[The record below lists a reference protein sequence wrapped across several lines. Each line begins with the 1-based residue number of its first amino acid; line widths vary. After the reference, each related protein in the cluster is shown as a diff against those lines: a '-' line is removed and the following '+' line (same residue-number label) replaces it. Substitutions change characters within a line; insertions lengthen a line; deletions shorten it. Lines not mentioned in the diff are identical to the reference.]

1 MRGKLTDQDLTDYAL
16 NELPPDERFYVESM
30 LAVSEECR
38 EDVYRMLDLSE
49 MLKEGLE
56 LEEDP
61 AFTLDETQRNRV
73 LDIPS
78 WTWSG
83 VIRRVAAVA
92 ILAAGV
98 SYGATRPGVW
108 NQGGTVDKL
117 ADAGQAVQSLVGNI
131 QINDSS
137 KSAEEFVAR
146 LKAAASAVAPSI
158 ELTSGEFELAKSEC
172 TPLPVAQMPVMP
184 DIVEM

>member
-1 MRGKLTDQDLTDYAL
+1 MRGKLSDQDLTDYAL
-16 NELPPDERFYVESM
+16 NELPPDERLYVESM

-38 EDVYRMLDLSE
+38 EDVYRMLDLGE

-61 AFTLDETQRNRV
+61 TFTLDESQRNRV
-73 LDIPS
+73 LDVPS
-78 WTWSG
+78 WTWTG
-83 VIRRVAAVA
+83 AIRRVAAVA
-92 ILAAGV
+92 ILVAGV
-98 SYGATRPGVW
+98 SYVVTSPGVW

-117 ADAGQAVQSLVGNI
+117 ADAGQAVQSLVGNL

-146 LKAAASAVAPSI
+146 LKAAASSVAPSI
-158 ELTSGEFELAKSEC
+158 ELTSGEFELAEC